1 MEWIQNSYQSQ
12 AKHLKDFR
20 DIGTQHLTTLRDQ
33 YYDQVCVCAH
43 ATLWQ
48 LVFNRY
54 RFIFVF
60 VFVGLQVKKVR
71 DYSTTQLNWVRENY
85 VFQRNKI
92 RKFSAHKV
100 VQLRETYKYQ
110 QQTLNKV
117 LENLPSLYFENCR
130 AGTCGRAESIVFDPN
145 DIEGIDM
152 YIKTKIEKLTNL
164 DRTDNLDNFEDLSQS
179 KLSLYYTPTEWSLN
193 TKSTP
198 IGDAMAEEMGIY
210 INYIEDDYRCAAPI
224 DLPSTSK
231 QHFHTVS
238 VEDLRSSS
246 DDGVQSHSASL
257 PDMSGAGEPSHIN
270 HQETTL

>member
-1 MEWIQNSYQSQ
+1 M
-12 AKHLKDFR
+12 R
-20 DIGTQHLTTLRDQ
+20 
-33 YYDQVCVCAH
+33 
-43 ATLWQ
+43 
-48 LVFNRY
+48 
-54 RFIFVF
+54 
-60 VFVGLQVKKVR
+60 KVR
-71 DYSTTQLNWVRENY
+71 DYSTSQLNWVRENY

-145 DIEGIDM
+145 DFENIDM

-164 DRTDNLDNFEDLSQS
+164 QARDFRDDGDDLTQS

-198 IGDAMAEEMGIY
+198 IGEVAETMGIY
-210 INYIEDDYRCAAPI
+210 INYIEDEGPI
-224 DLPSTSK
+224 PPLPPFEGPSTSK
-231 QHFHTVS
+231 QVS
-238 VEDLRSSS
+238 SMEDLRPRAP
-246 DDGVQSHSASL
+246 DDLEAHSASL
-257 PDMSGAGEPSHIN
+257 PDLSGAGEPSHIN
-270 HQETTL
+270 HHHETTL

>member
-1 MEWIQNSYQSQ
+1 M
-12 AKHLKDFR
+12 R
-20 DIGTQHLTTLRDQ
+20 
-33 YYDQVCVCAH
+33 
-43 ATLWQ
+43 
-48 LVFNRY
+48 
-54 RFIFVF
+54 
-60 VFVGLQVKKVR
+60 KVR
-71 DYSTTQLNWVRENY
+71 EYSTTQLNWVRENY

-164 DRTDNLDNFEDLSQS
+164 DGPRIMDSSDDITQS

-198 IGDAMAEEMGIY
+198 IGEAAAAEEMGIY
-210 INYIEDDYRCAAPI
+210 INYIEDDVYNPVLLDA
-224 DLPSTSK
+224 PSTSK
-231 QHFHTVS
+231 QTS
-238 VEDLRSSS
+238 SMDNLRFQLE
-246 DDGVQSHSASL
+246 GEPQPHSTSL
-257 PDMSGAGEPSHIN
+257 PDLSGAGEPSHIN
-270 HQETTL
+270 QHETTL

>member
-1 MEWIQNSYQSQ
+1 M
-12 AKHLKDFR
+12 LP
-20 DIGTQHLTTLRDQ
+20 TTHFSFH
-33 YYDQVCVCAH
+33 QV
-43 ATLWQ
+43 
-48 LVFNRY
+48 R
-54 RFIFVF
+54 
-60 VFVGLQVKKVR
+60 KVR

-145 DIEGIDM
+145 DIESIDM

-164 DRTDNLDNFEDLSQS
+164 ECPNSEISQS
-179 KLSLYYTPTEWSLN
+179 KLSLYYTPTERSIDSRYL
-193 TKSTP
+193 SP
-198 IGDAMAEEMGIY
+198 IADSVLAGVH
-210 INYIEDDYRCAAPI
+210 INYIEDDVYIPPPI

-231 QHFHTVS
+231 S
-238 VEDLRSSS
+238 VMQFPAKFECALPDRKYEDDSSASSS
-246 DDGVQSHSASL
+246 TIQARSASF
-257 PDMSGAGEPSHIN
+257 PDLTGRGDQHIN
-270 HQETTL
+270 VKTEKVDKNHETSL

>member
-33 YYDQVCVCAH
+33 YYDQVCVRIR
-43 ATLWQ
+43 TLFQ
-48 LVFNRY
+48 IIRISSAANCFGFLF
-54 RFIFVF
+54 RF
-60 VFVGLQVKKVR
+60 QVKKVR

-145 DIEGIDM
+145 DVENIDM

-164 DRTDNLDNFEDLSQS
+164 EVPDLDNSDDLTQS
-179 KLSLYYTPTEWSLN
+179 RLSLYYTPTEWSLN
-193 TKSTP
+193 TKSSP
-198 IGDAMAEEMGIY
+198 IGDAVAEEMGIY
-210 INYIEDDYRCAAPI
+210 INYIEDDYSCAPLN
-224 DLPSTSK
+224 LPSTSK
-231 QHFHTVS
+231 QNFQAYS
-238 VEDLRSSS
+238 VEDLKSNVE
-246 DDGVQSHSASL
+246 DDAQPHSTSL
-257 PDMSGAGEPSHIN
+257 PDLAGAGEPSHIN
-270 HQETTL
+270 EHETTL